1 MLSSPLTITPQ
12 GTGTHGYARFINA
25 LGRHVRH
32 SEGALPVGIRSN
44 VVVVRLR
51 DCAAL
56 TRPLFL
62 SFAFRHL

>member
-25 LGRHVRH
+25 SGRHVKH
-32 SEGALPVGIRSN
+32 SEGVLPVGIRSSAAA
-44 VVVVRLR
+44 VRLR